1 MDNQETICYFVMF
14 IIFVI
19 LIIMFKKN
27 RKNSYNSSSKGG
39 IVFQNDS
46 VQDKY
51 KQLVSYLG
59 KPTLVESCCQEYSYS
74 VTWMTRLENFNGY
87 GKIFG
92 LDMVKLYGY
101 PKMKWHPHP
110 APVYVQAGKFLNV
123 PEHLFGPLKY
133 ASETINIEQVMI
145 PESLSQ
151 KYGQTGVKSVS
162 LVTGSCASV
171 TISAVTIHFVE
182 NMIAKYG
189 HNLSVNP
196 LELYQEFRETYDQY
210 IGNYLCGR
218 GVVPKI
224 PWFSPKDFGEPEVFK
239 ASQPFE
245 FCNEPFIVGGKPPKI
260 NQ

>member
-1 MDNQETICYFVMF
+1 MDYQNLICCLVLIFIFIVIMVM
-14 IIFVI
+14 
-19 LIIMFKKN
+19 MMKKQ
-27 RKNSYNSSSKGG
+27 KVSKKSKSL
-39 IVFQNDS
+39 VFQNSS

-51 KQLVSYLG
+51 NQLVPYLG
-59 KPTLVESCCQEYSYS
+59 KPTLVESCCPKYTYT

-110 APVYVQAGKFLNV
+110 APVYVVAGKFLNV

-145 PESLSQ
+145 PELMSQ
-151 KYGQTGVKSVS
+151 KYGQTGEKSVS

-171 TISAVTIHFVE
+171 TISAVTIHFAE

-189 HNLSVNP
+189 QKTNLNP
-196 LELYQEFRETYDQY
+196 LDLYQEFRETYDQY
-210 IGNYLCGR
+210 IANYLCGR

-224 PWFSPKDFGEPEVFK
+224 PWFNPEDFGEPEVFE
-239 ASQPFE
+239 ASQPFQ
-245 FCNEPFIVGGKPPKI
+245 FCNDPFTDHSQPTKKSS
-260 NQ
+260 